1 MSMSKERV
9 LHEQAQS
16 CVRVRGVLELAVVGD
31 EAKHVGGA
39 FGSKEFIRRFDLSCC
54 VIRSH

>member
-1 MSMSKERV
+1 MSKERV
-9 LHEQAQS
+9 LHGQAQS

-39 FGSKEFIRRFDLSCC
+39 FGSKEFIRHFDLSCC